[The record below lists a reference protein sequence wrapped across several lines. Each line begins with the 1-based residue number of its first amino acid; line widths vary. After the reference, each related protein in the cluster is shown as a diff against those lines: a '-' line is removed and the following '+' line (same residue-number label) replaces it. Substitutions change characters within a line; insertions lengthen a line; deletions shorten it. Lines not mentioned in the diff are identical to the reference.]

1 MYLDIQFGAWNIH
14 DVDCI
19 IFGYWCLTLHTLST
33 WKDCFLQ
40 TSQQSSAGK
49 WCKVGLQV
57 DMQLKADSISVI
69 PETAEASKRQQYSS
83 FQQT

>member
-1 MYLDIQFGAWNIH
+1 MYLYIQFGAWNIQ
-14 DVDCI
+14 DVDRI
-19 IFGYWCLTLHTLST
+19 IFGYWCLTLHTLLT
-33 WKDCFLQ
+33 WTDCLLQ
-40 TSQQSSAGK
+40 TSQQSSAAK

-69 PETAEASKRQQYSS
+69 PETAEAGKRQLCSS